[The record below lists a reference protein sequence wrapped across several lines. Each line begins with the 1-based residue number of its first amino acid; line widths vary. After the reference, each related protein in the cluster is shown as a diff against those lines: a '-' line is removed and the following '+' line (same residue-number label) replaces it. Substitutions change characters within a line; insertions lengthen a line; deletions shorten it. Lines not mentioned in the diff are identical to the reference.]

1 MLESV
6 YRWLH
11 IFAITYTGGKNALVV
26 DAVPNDGKR
35 EVAFVRCK
43 FTEKYAW

>member
-1 MLESV
+1 MFESV

-11 IFAITYTGGKNALVV
+11 IFAITYIGSKNALVA

-35 EVAFVRCK
+35 EVAFVRWI
-43 FTEKYAW
+43 FIDKYAW